1 MKDEQ
6 ERFRMTVWPGVLP
19 NVRELEGFGPYHLD
33 GDLLKLDFDAQMFTH
48 QIPDELYLRDL
59 YELDLDSN
67 EEILG
72 FINSYGRLGHPWSRA
87 DREDDEHQTRLDS
100 QLFRLLGVEVPK
112 DSDLP
117 WSTWFSEID
126 ADGTPLELPAF
137 ERVIFESEGLQHIDT
152 FKGWVRAFKR
162 LTRLHQKSQSGHA
175 TFEELTN
182 LSMILTDLLRPIH
195 PAMRVQYPGDPSPYP
210 SFTEEQ
216 YPPLETALA
225 IQIFNHVASGS
236 VYHTCANETH
246 DGLFVHQQGRA
257 EAGQHRSVGVKYCSM
272 ACAKAQASREYR
284 RRKIQRSQREQ

>member
-6 ERFRMTVWPGVLP
+6 ERFRMTEWPGVLP
-19 NVRELEGFGPYHLD
+19 NVRELEGFGPYHID

-48 QIPDELYLRDL
+48 QIPDELYLRGL

-72 FINSYGRLGHPWSRA
+72 FINTYGRLGHPSQRA
-87 DREDDEHQTRLDS
+87 NRKDEQNQKRLDRELI
-100 QLFRLLGVEVPK
+100 RLLGVVVPK

-137 ERVIFESEGLQHIDT
+137 ERVIFESEGLQHIET
-152 FKGWVRAFKR
+152 FKGWVLAFKR
-162 LTRLHQKSQSGHA
+162 LTRLHQKYQTGDA
-175 TFEELTN
+175 TSWEMTK
-182 LSMILTDLLRPIH
+182 LSNVLTDLLRPIH
-195 PAMRVQYPGDPSPYP
+195 PAMWVHYPGDTSPYP
-210 SFTEEQ
+210 SLTEEQ

-246 DGLFVHQQGRA
+246 GGLFVHQQGRA
-257 EAGQHRSVGVKYCSM
+257 EAGQYRSVGVKYCSR
-272 ACAKAQASREYR
+272 ACAAAQASRASR
-284 RRKIQRSQREQ
+284 RRKREKELEN